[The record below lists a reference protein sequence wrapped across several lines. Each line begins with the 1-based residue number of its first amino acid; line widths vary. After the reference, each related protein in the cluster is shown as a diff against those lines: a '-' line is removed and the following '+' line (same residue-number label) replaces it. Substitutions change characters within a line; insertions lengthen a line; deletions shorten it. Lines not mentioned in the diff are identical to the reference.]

1 MDKWMKL
8 LIIGMAAIALIAI
21 FKLSLSGVQKTV
33 STFLDSNL
41 AMLLAG
47 TAMHFLMGLSALQK
61 EASLTL
67 TGAIHQQW
75 TTRSADVLLGVVG
88 AFAGYAIISEM
99 NMLNAASAKKPTTP
113 DSAVF
118 AQIGKTDKV
127 TNEHDASIA
136 RSQAVAS
143 TIGAVVWPLAMVA
156 GLKSI
161 FGALAGLGRNEI
173 NATNSDVVVGRDG
186 SNNQGTGGD
195 IRVGSPN
202 STSTTTDTR
211 TDTRTDTNSTNS
223 QSNSSGDNN

>member
-1 MDKWMKL
+1 MKKIVTIVTL
-8 LIIGMAAIALIAI
+8 CAFLFSGCASFMPEIQKQ
-21 FKLSLSGVQKTV
+21 KLTN
-33 STFLDSNL
+33 D
-41 AMLLAG
+41 A
-47 TAMHFLMGLSALQK
+47 
-61 EASLTL
+61 
-67 TGAIHQQW
+67 
-75 TTRSADVLLGVVG
+75 
-88 AFAGYAIISEM
+88 
-99 NMLNAASAKKPTTP
+99 AASKQAHDERMARLAVAQELAKKPTTP

-143 TIGAVVWPLAMVA
+143 TVGAVIWPLAMVA

-211 TDTRTDTNSTNS
+211 TDTRTDTSSSNS